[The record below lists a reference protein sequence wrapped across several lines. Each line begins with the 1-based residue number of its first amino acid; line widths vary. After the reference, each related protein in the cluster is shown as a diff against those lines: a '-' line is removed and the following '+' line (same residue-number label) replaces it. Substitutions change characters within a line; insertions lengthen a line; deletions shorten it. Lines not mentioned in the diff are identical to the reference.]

1 MLRAD
6 FIKNLLFTLISV
18 RTYRFKPFK
27 AFENLKKSVFWE
39 KTGGPLG
46 GLGYNIRY
54 RNDSPNN
61 IFVTDAWSGLQ
72 HSTDYGENWQSLNRL

>member
-1 MLRAD
+1 MLRSD
-6 FIKNLLFTLISV
+6 FIKNLLITLVTV
-18 RTYRFKPFK
+18 RFFRFKAIRTIENFK
-27 AFENLKKSVFWE
+27 KTIFWE

-54 RNDSPNN
+54 RSDAPNN